1 MTDEKNETGGQFN
14 GLRMDS
20 LIGGPLKGACDAQSK
35 LAESTAEFIRT
46 VGLQNSGT
54 GKTETAAFTF
64 RKKVPDESGAISEK
78 EMSLQVPLLTIV
90 PVPPLLVRNIDVN
103 FDMEVKMSSGEAGA
117 GEPESESPAPRD
129 NAMGKNDKDS
139 ASGK

>member
-20 LIGGPLKGACDAQSK
+20 LIEGPLKGACDAQSK

-64 RKKVPDESGAISEK
+64 RKKG
-78 EMSLQVPLLTIV
+78 T
-90 PVPPLLVRNIDVN
+90 
-103 FDMEVKMSSGEAGA
+103 G
-117 GEPESESPAPRD
+117 
-129 NAMGKNDKDS
+129 
-139 ASGK
+139 